1 LIEEN
6 NGFKT
11 KSKKALKVDEV
22 KLLSDY
28 MKTLT
33 AEKRNFKIT

>member
-1 LIEEN
+1 MR
-6 NGFKT
+6 FKT
-11 KSKKALKVDEV
+11 KSKALKVDEV

-33 AEKRNFKIT
+33 AEEEEL